1 MFIKALKINLKFELY
16 VICVQS
22 QGFCQLPNCNRV
34 SIMLTYY
41 KCTISLNANTCKTIQ
56 PFSLFFFSTEDL
68 NTLFVA
74 AVVCN
79 DVVNFWFL
87 GGREVQIR
95 S

>member
-1 MFIKALKINLKFELY
+1 MFIKALKVNLKFELY

-22 QGFCQLPNCNRV
+22 QGFCQLPNCNCV

-41 KCTISLNANTCKTIQ
+41 KRTISLNANTCKTIQ
-56 PFSLFFFSTEDL
+56 PFSLFSFSSEDL